1 MKTQIPDRIARLEN
15 RLKPKPPLP
24 VAWVAIVEVD
34 GKVSAKHQD
43 HGEHEFENIEAFEAF
58 REKKGIM
65 AGDFIQVIIV
75 NAQDCQGADPRE
87 L

>member
-1 MKTQIPDRIARLEN
+1 MKTQIPDRLTRLEN

-24 VAWVAIVEVD
+24 SAWIAIVEVD
-34 GKVSAKHQD
+34 GSVSAKHQD
-43 HGEHEFENIEAFEAF
+43 HGEHEFENVEDFEAF
-58 REKKGIM
+58 RKSKGIM

-75 NAQDCQGADPRE
+75 NAQDCKGDEPRE